1 MIPLL
6 IDILENGNNN
16 NKLLKNQGTLNFTNQ
31 GQIKLS
37 EILDAYLSHNKYDSM
52 NKTVSEQVTQTPKL
66 LVNELETHKVKNIN
80 DTLEFTMKNFSK
92 L

>member
-1 MIPLL
+1 
-6 IDILENGNNN
+6 
-16 NKLLKNQGTLNFTNQ
+16 
-31 GQIKLS
+31 
-37 EILDAYLSHNKYDSM
+37 M